1 MTPDQ
6 PSEPDC
12 DGPEAGGTPDAEIVG
27 EAEQPEKT
35 GTRCEEAGRAS
46 AADEAAGRCEDLSI
60 DDEQGYRIYE
70 CSECENTVFTV
81 HTGVEELSCHG
92 EEMSEVTEWDLTVD
106 PPELRQVLL
115 EAFGI
120 PKVGLDICLCVIG
133 EGPMSP
139 NEIAERLDYD
149 RSTISKYLNQ
159 LVDVGVLR
167 KSQLNRKKGGY
178 VNVYHGGDLDRM
190 RREML
195 VGFYAWA
202 GEAAVLIQQANRAK
216 ASYLEED
223 YSDSFHELFWE
234 EFRKES

>member
-1 MTPDQ
+1 MTPEQ

-12 DGPEAGGTPDAEIVG
+12 DGPEAGGTPDAGIVG
-27 EAEQPEKT
+27 EAEQPEKS
-35 GTRCEEAGRAS
+35 GAQCEEAARGN
-46 AADEAAGRCEDLSI
+46 AAERCDDLPLGVDEHE
-60 DDEQGYRIYE
+60 YRIYE
-70 CSECENTVFTV
+70 CIECENTVFTV
-81 HTGVEELSCHG
+81 HTEVEDLQCHG
-92 EEMSEVTEWDLTVD
+92 EEMSEITEWDLTVD

-120 PKVGLDICLCVIG
+120 PKIGLDICLCVIG

-139 NEIAERLDYD
+139 NEIADRLDYD

-159 LVDVGVLR
+159 LVDVGILR
-167 KSQLNRKKGGY
+167 KSQLNRKSGGY
-178 VNVYHGGDLDRM
+178 VNVYHGGDIDRL

-202 GEAAVLIQQANRAK
+202 GEAAVLIERANTAK

-234 EFRKES
+234 EFRKDP